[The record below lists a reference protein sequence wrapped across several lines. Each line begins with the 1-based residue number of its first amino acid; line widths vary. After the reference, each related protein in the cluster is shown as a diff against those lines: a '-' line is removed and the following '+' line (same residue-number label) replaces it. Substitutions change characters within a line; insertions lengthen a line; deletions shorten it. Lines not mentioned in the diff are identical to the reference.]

1 MCPKTIEVRHAQPAI
16 LKWILILVL
25 IAGCCFVHLEAS
37 AKGREFQGPLRVLK
51 DNPRYFTDDSGRA
64 VYLTGSHTWS
74 NLVDIGPKPS
84 NAGFRSK
91 PAVGGQPPRFDFT
104 AYLDWM
110 QKLNHNFIR
119 MWTWEPVTWNTKANR
134 ENKLHTVAPQPWAR
148 TGPGTAIDGPASGGY
163 RSEPSVAGSKFNLKK
178 FNPDYFDRLR
188 RRVSAA
194 RDRGIYVSVMLF
206 EGWAM
211 QFSLGAW
218 EGHPFHRQNNVNG
231 IDGDQNRDGKGLEF
245 HTLADPAVTA
255 LQEAYVRKVIDTVND
270 FDNVLYEIS
279 NENHPPSTEWQYHMI
294 RYIKSYSAGRL
305 TVEKGKQKQHP
316 VGMTFQYRGGKNETL
331 FKSPAD
337 WISPNR
343 EGGYRDNPPAADG
356 RKVVLND
363 TDHLWGIGGNQAWVW
378 KSFLRG
384 HNPIFMDPYDGV
396 VLGKHFDPK
405 WDPIRRSMGY
415 TRMYADRM
423 NLAAMRPRDDLAS
436 TKYCLAKPGVEYLVY
451 KPAGDEASIT
461 VKLKAG
467 SYKYEWFDPNQ
478 GKIVSKGTIRANGG
492 KQVLCSPLKGD
503 AVVYIAHSP
512 EAKAGK
518 GMVFPGK
525 DWQEVT
531 PESQGMD
538 SAKLDAAIS
547 YLKNNSGR
555 DGVKELVIIRNG
567 YMVFKGTNIDKVHG
581 IWSLTKS
588 FTSTVLGLLIDDGRA
603 TLDTPAKKYVSSMAA
618 TYPTVTLRHFTTMT
632 SGYYAVG
639 DQTRGSYKHG
649 PSPTPFKPA
658 DKPLFT
664 PPGSKYAYWDSAM
677 NQFANVLTRIA
688 GEPIEVLFKRK
699 IADPIG
705 MDRSK
710 WDWGDF
716 GKVHGIV
723 VNGGSGN
730 NNKHVRISARELARL
745 GHLFLNRG
753 KWKGKQLISS
763 AWIEQATRAHVPA
776 SLPLELLSGADGR
789 GVYGYNWWVNGIKPD
804 ADTHASDRRGKR
816 RWPGAP
822 HGTYSASGYNN
833 NDMFVIPE
841 WNMVI
846 VRLGL
851 DQREFSTGRL
861 TAKITDTIYGTFIKK
876 LGQAKTKN

>member
-1 MCPKTIEVRHAQPAI
+1 
-16 LKWILILVL
+16 
-25 IAGCCFVHLEAS
+25 
-37 AKGREFQGPLRVLK
+37 
-51 DNPRYFTDDSGRA
+51 
-64 VYLTGSHTWS
+64 
-74 NLVDIGPKPS
+74 
-84 NAGFRSK
+84 
-91 PAVGGQPPRFDFT
+91 
-104 AYLDWM
+104 M

-119 MWTWEPVTWNTKANR
+119 MWIWEPVTWNTKANR
-134 ENKLHTVAPQPWAR
+134 ENKLHTAAPQPWAR
-148 TGPGTAIDGPASGGY
+148 TGPGMALDGKP
-163 RSEPSVAGSKFNLKK
+163 KFNLKK
-178 FNPDYFDRLR
+178 FNPAYFDRLR

-211 QFSLGAW
+211 QFSAGAW

-231 IDGDQNRDGKGLEF
+231 IDGDKNKDGKGLEF
-245 HTLADPAVTA
+245 HNLADPAVTA
-255 LQEAYVRKVIDTVND
+255 LQEAYVRKVIDTVNV

-294 RYIKSYSAGRL
+294 RYIKSY
-305 TVEKGKQKQHP
+305 EKGKPKQHP
-316 VGMTFQYRGGKNETL
+316 VGITFQYRGGKNETL

-363 TDHLWGIGGNQAWVW
+363 TDHLWGIGGNQGWVW

-384 HNPIFMDPYDGV
+384 HNPLFMDPYDGV
-396 VLGKHFDPK
+396 VLGKHFDPR

-423 NLAAMRPRDDLAS
+423 NLAAMRPRDNLAS
-436 TKYCLAKPGVEYLVY
+436 TKYCLAKPGAEYLVY
-451 KPAGDEASIT
+451 KPTGDEDSIT
-461 VKLKAG
+461 VKLKTG
-467 SYKYEWFDPNQ
+467 EYGYEWFDPSQ
-478 GKIVSKGTIRANGG
+478 GKVVSTGTIRANGRD
-492 KQVLCSPLKGD
+492 KELRAPLKGD
-503 AVVYIAHSP
+503 AVVYIARSP
-512 EAKAGK
+512 EAKTPRA
-518 GMVFPGK
+518 MTFPGRN
-525 DWQEVT
+525 WEEVT
-531 PESQGMD
+531 PESQGID
-538 SAKLDAAIS
+538 SAKLNAAIS
-547 YLKNNSGR
+547 YLKSNSGR

-567 YMVFKGTNIDKVHG
+567 YMVWKGTNIDKVHG

-588 FTSTVLGLLIDDGRA
+588 FTSTVLGLLVDDGRA
-603 TLDTPAKKYVSSMAA
+603 ALDTLAKEYVSGMAA

-639 DQTRGSYKHG
+639 DEPRGSYKHG

-658 DKPLFT
+658 DKPLFA

-688 GEPIEVLFKRK
+688 GEPIEALFKRK
-699 IADPIG
+699 IADPIR
-705 MDRSK
+705 MNRSQ

-716 GKVHGIV
+716 GKVRGIV

-730 NNKHVRISARELARL
+730 SNKHVQISARQLARL
-745 GHLFLNRG
+745 GHLFLNCG
-753 KWKGKQLISS
+753 KWKGEQLLS
-763 AWIEQATRAHVPA
+763 AAWVEQATRAHVPA
-776 SLPLELLSGADGR
+776 SLPLENLSGADGR
-789 GVYGYNWWVNGIKPD
+789 GVYGYNWWVNGIKHD
-804 ADTHASDRRGKR
+804 GTRK
-816 RWPGAP
+816 WPGAP
-822 HGTYSASGYNN
+822 PGTYSASGYNN

-851 DQREFSTGRL
+851 DQREF
-861 TAKITDTIYGTFIKK
+861 KITDTIYGTFIRK

>member
-1 MCPKTIEVRHAQPAI
+1 MYLRKLNIESVNLAI
-16 LKWILILVL
+16 SKWVLILAL
-25 IAGCCFVHLEAS
+25 IASSCFVHLEAS
-37 AKGREFQGPLRVLK
+37 AKERRLQGPLRVLK

-74 NLVDIGPKPS
+74 NLVDIGPKDP
-84 NAGFRSK
+84 
-91 PAVGGQPPRFDFT
+91 PPRFDFT

-110 QKLNHNFIR
+110 QQLNHNFIR

-134 ENKLHTVAPQPWAR
+134 ENKLHTSAPQPWAR
-148 TGPGTAIDGPASGGY
+148 TGPGMALDGKP
-163 RSEPSVAGSKFNLKK
+163 KFNLKK
-178 FNPDYFDRLR
+178 FNPAYFERLR
-188 RRVSAA
+188 RRVWAA

-211 QFSLGAW
+211 QFSAGAW
-218 EGHPFHRQNNVNG
+218 EGHPFGQQNNIND
-231 IDGDQNRDGKGLEF
+231 IDGDQNKDGKGLEF
-245 HTLADPAVTA
+245 HTLANPAVTA

-279 NENHPPSTEWQYHMI
+279 NENHPPSTEWQYHII
-294 RYIKSYSAGRL
+294 RYIKNY
-305 TVEKGKQKQHP
+305 EKTKPKQHP
-316 VGMTFQYRGGKNETL
+316 AGMTFQYRGGKNEVL
-331 FKSPAD
+331 FDSPAD

-396 VLGKHFDPK
+396 VLGEKFDPK

-415 TRMYADRM
+415 TRMYAERM
-423 NLAAMRPRDDLAS
+423 NLAAMRPHDDLAS

-451 KPAGDEASIT
+451 KPATDESRPSETGRDEASIT
-461 VKLKAG
+461 VKLEAG
-467 SYKYEWFDPNQ
+467 EYEYEWFDPGR
-478 GKIVSKGTIRANGG
+478 GKVVSKGTIRANGSE
-492 KQVLCSPLKGD
+492 QAFRAPLKGD

-512 EAKAGK
+512 QAKAAPPEADSEALTTER

-525 DWQEVT
+525 NWKEAT
-531 PESQGMD
+531 PESQGID
-538 SAKLDAAIS
+538 STRLNAAVS

-555 DGVKELVIIRNG
+555 DGVKELLIIRNG
-567 YMVFKGTNIDKVHG
+567 YMIFKGTNIDKVHG

-603 TLDTPAKKYVSSMAA
+603 TLDTRAKDYVSGMAA

-639 DQTRGSYKHG
+639 DEPRGSYKHG

-688 GEPIEVLFKRK
+688 GEPIEALFKRK

-705 MDRSK
+705 MNRGK

-716 GKVHGIV
+716 GKVNGIV

-730 NNKHVRISARELARL
+730 SNKHVQISARELARL

-753 KWKGKQLISS
+753 KWKGKQLISR
-763 AWIEQATRAHVPA
+763 AWVEQATRAQVPA
-776 SLPLELLSGADGR
+776 SLPLENLSGADGR
-789 GVYGYNWWVNGIKPD
+789 GVYGYNWWLNGIKHD
-804 ADTHASDRRGKR
+804 GKR

-822 HGTYSASGYNN
+822 TNTYSASGYNN
-833 NDMFVIPE
+833 NDMFVIPK

-851 DQREFSTGRL
+851 DQTEFP
-861 TAKITDTIYGTFIKK
+861 ITDTIYSTFLQKI
-876 LGQAKTKN
+876 GQAIMDVTSEGRM